1 MIISRRVVEA
11 IGNEWLNQL
20 DDSYKDFRPIKSDLK
35 KEETFLW
42 IYVPISSGDFLEKNL
57 SNSKDGLCL
66 LPKLIHWLYRSQK
79 QKSNSHSHLTTWKQ
93 CLHNFEEF
101 LKIFVGVKKYGNEL
115 NEQFD
120 LIMFRKLTVST

>member
-66 LPKLIHWLYRSQK
+66 LPKLIRWLYETKELFIIRIK
-79 QKSNSHSHLTTWKQ
+79 DEHCAPL
-93 CLHNFEEF
+93 LHN
-101 LKIFVGVKKYGNEL
+101 N
-115 NEQFD
+115 QPS
-120 LIMFRKLTVST
+120 MMKLLVSKLMYTIDNKGSITYYLPF